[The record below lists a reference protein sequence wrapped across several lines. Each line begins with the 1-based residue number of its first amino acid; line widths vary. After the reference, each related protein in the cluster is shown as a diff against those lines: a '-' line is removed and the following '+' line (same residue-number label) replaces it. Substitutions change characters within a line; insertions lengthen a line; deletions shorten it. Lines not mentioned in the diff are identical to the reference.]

1 MLLLSYIERVDIY
14 TEKNEN
20 VFRFYFTNKDSI
32 DDVVGEGWSTI
43 CSNQVVRPY
52 KKYIESTYIIQNRRL
67 DMELLTENDYY
78 TYNDGA
84 DGIIALGW
92 EYSENETPNKR
103 LVFNFGDTLDEVE
116 NKLYSKEI
124 LLKKEKLKFED

>member
-1 MLLLSYIERVDIY
+1 MLLLSYIERVDVY
-14 TEKNEN
+14 SDKNEN
-20 VFRFYFTNKDSI
+20 VFRFYFTSEDKI

-52 KKYIESTYIIQNRRL
+52 KKYIESTYIIENRRL

-84 DGIIALGW
+84 DGIIALAW

-103 LVFNFGDTLDEVE
+103 LVFQFGDTLENVE
-116 NKLYSKEI
+116 NKLYNKEI
-124 LLKKEKLKFED
+124 LLKKEKLKFEE